1 MLHKYATTVGLAL
14 ALLGLASTGVFAQSP
29 TPPLSTGVVAT
40 ITALDATTGMAT
52 LQTEVGEVFEL
63 PKRWQWHVG
72 HKVECDR
79 IDAGARSRLQNCKPW
94 ELAHEAGDGASRRER
109 QTSSK

>member
-52 LQTEVGEVFEL
+52 LQTEVGKCLSFQRDGNGMWAT
-63 PKRWQWHVG
+63 RWNVT
-72 HKVECDR
+72 E
-79 IDAGARSRLQNCKPW
+79 
-94 ELAHEAGDGASRRER
+94 
-109 QTSSK
+109 